1 MRHEIL
7 YVSNLITISRLFL
20 LTYTVYFLLSDLYF
34 ASVIFIVLIWFS
46 DLLDGYAARKRNE
59 VSELGKIIDP
69 VADKICIMAICI
81 VLLMKH
87 LVPVWFIIVLIM
99 RDITILTGGLYLK
112 KSRNLVLQSN
122 IAGKISVFII
132 GLTLM
137 FIIVNAGSSK
147 HTYFMENAGIWE
159 LISNVLIFSSL
170 VMVMVSLFIYTK
182 RFFSFIK

>member
-20 LTYTVYFLLSDLYF
+20 LAFTIYFLLSDLYF
-34 ASVIFIVLIWFS
+34 TSAILIVLIWFS
-46 DLLDGYAARKRNE
+46 DLLDGYAARRRNE
-59 VSELGKIIDP
+59 VSEFGKIIDP
-69 VADKICIMAICI
+69 VADKICIMAICVI
-81 VLLMKH
+81 LLMKH
-87 LVPVWFIIVLIM
+87 LVPAWFIIVLIS

-112 KSRNLVLQSN
+112 KSRNVVLQSN

-137 FIIVNAGSSK
+137 FIIVNAGVTKNS
-147 HTYFMENAGIWE
+147 FIRGNAGIWE

-170 VMVMVSLFIYTK
+170 VMVIISLINYSK
-182 RFFSFIK
+182 RFLNFTK